1 MDLGMTIDAG
11 SDGSK
16 MALAVTFETEG
27 PNIGADQE
35 KSIGGSMRFVAAAAS
50 LHLHSHMFEDPRP
63 SLLGVAFKT
72 GVIIRRKFTPLSQIG
87 SCPCPMW
94 SMAVGAL

>member
-27 PNIGADQE
+27 PNIGTDKK
-35 KSIGGSMRFVAAAAS
+35 KSIGGSMRFVAAAA
-50 LHLHSHMFEDPRP
+50 
-63 SLLGVAFKT
+63 
-72 GVIIRRKFTPLSQIG
+72 PLNFHR
-87 SCPCPMW
+87 
-94 SMAVGAL
+94 